1 MPVTSIAANLNE
13 TPDIEAVLLP
23 KLTLNLE
30 LPVNNLSDTAHLCL
44 GKIVRRGLRI
54 DTGPLQKP
62 PAQIDPNPMNILQ

>member
-1 MPVTSIAANLNE
+1 MPMTSIAANLNE

-44 GKIVRRGLRI
+44 GKVVCRGLWI

-62 PAQIDPNPMNILQ
+62 PAQTDPNAMNILQ